1 MAIVYKALML
11 QLQEAEKEV
20 LENIKSIASK
30 NTEEMIESYE
40 EVLNEQQ
47 ELTKYVES
55 IIKAIEET
63 KQKEETF
70 MKGLEEKYKRK
81 FSVTDLLEII
91 NENDKT
97 NTRS

>member
-1 MAIVYKALML
+1 MF

-20 LENIKSIASK
+20 LENIKSIAGK
-30 NTEEMIESYE
+30 NTEEMLESYE
-40 EVLNEQQ
+40 EILLEQQ
-47 ELTKYVES
+47 QLTKYVEL
-55 IIKAIEET
+55 IIETISET
-63 KQKEETF
+63 KQEEEIF
-70 MKGLEEKYKRK
+70 IKGLEEKYKRK